1 MMSGFVPAP
10 EQADNARRP
19 VAGVLHTAGLIL
31 LVLVWAYVGLR
42 TANQMGGDS
51 MPGGGNKILLYMPT
65 FVFEWILF
73 AYIAI
78 GLRRRGIPMRE
89 ITGRLSTGGMDLLR
103 DIVLAV
109 LFWPTAIVILG
120 GVAYALHISSKLQ
133 ASVKFLLPQ
142 TPAEMAA
149 WVLLS
154 VTAGIC
160 EETIFRG
167 YLQRQF
173 ISWTGSAPAGV
184 LLSAILFGAG
194 HMYQGARQTVVI
206 GVYGV
211 LFGILAETRRTL
223 RPGMIAHAWQDTFS
237 GIAGSL
243 LAKRLPS

>member
-1 MMSGFVPAP
+1 MSSFAAAP
-10 EQADNARRP
+10 EQADDARRP
-19 VAGVLHTAGLIL
+19 VAGVLHTAGLIV
-31 LVLVWAYVGLR
+31 LVIVWAYVGLR
-42 TANQMGGDS
+42 AANQMRGDS
-51 MPGGGNKILLYMPT
+51 MPSGGSKILLYLPT

-78 GLRRRGIPMRE
+78 GLRRRGIRMRE
-89 ITGRLSTGGMDLLR
+89 ITGRLSTGGMELLR
-103 DIVLAV
+103 DIGLAV

-120 GVAYALHISSKLQ
+120 GVGYALHISSKLQ

-142 TPAEMAA
+142 SPAEMAA

-173 ISWTGSAPAGV
+173 IAWTGSAPVGV
-184 LLSAILFGAG
+184 LLSAALFGVG
-194 HMYQGARQTVVI
+194 HMYQGARQTVLI

-211 LFGILAETRRTL
+211 LFGILAETRRSL

-243 LAKRLPS
+243 LAKRLSS